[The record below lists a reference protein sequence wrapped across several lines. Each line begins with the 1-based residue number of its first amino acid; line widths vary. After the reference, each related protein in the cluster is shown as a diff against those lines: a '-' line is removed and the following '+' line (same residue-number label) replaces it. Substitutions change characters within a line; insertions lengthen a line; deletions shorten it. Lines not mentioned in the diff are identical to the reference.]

1 MAKLPAEQQHPVE
14 ALGWAARDTS
24 GVLSPFKFSRRTIGE
39 KDVTFKVLYCGVC
52 HSDLHTIKNEW
63 GNTNYPLSLA
73 GHEIVGVVTEVG
85 SKVQK
90 LGWDVWLDLVTL
102 VTIVRMI

>member
-24 GVLSPFKFSRRTIGE
+24 GVLSPFKFSRRATGE
-39 KDVTFKVLYCGVC
+39 KDVTFKVLYSGMC

-63 GNTNYPLSLA
+63 GNTNYPSLP
-73 GHEIVGVVTEVG
+73 G
-85 SKVQK
+85 
-90 LGWDVWLDLVTL
+90 
-102 VTIVRMI
+102 